1 MPSAS
6 TGAIYIV
13 IEFTKFRLILER
25 CNWHTR
31 TSGTIRV
38 RRSSFSI
45 IKKVEGYHSHK
56 ISEVLYL
63 SGHAGAHAGN
73 PGWRLQ
79 QAQATL
85 RRGNQYTYPYSHA
98 HPYPHAHQNADEH
111 HPDQFLY
118 AYQYTQNYKNTHAQ
132 QHADPYSHAHPYPH
146 THQNADK
153 HRPEPYSHTNPYAHA
168 DENPNDHENDHA
180 YEYANDHE
188 KSHAQLYADPYAHAD
203 ENTNDH
209 ENTHTDEYT
218 DNYENANAQQYAD
231 PYAHADENT
240 HRDTLANLS
249 AAPWLA
255 RPAGRP
261 GAHWR
266 GGPGVPGRLR
276 TQVGRPIVAGYDLL
290 RVGNCRGR

>member
-1 MPSAS
+1 M
-6 TGAIYIV
+6 

-25 CNWHTR
+25 CHWHTR

-98 HPYPHAHQNADEH
+98 HPYPHTHQNADE
-111 HPDQFLY
+111 P
-118 AYQYTQNYKNTHAQ
+118 
-132 QHADPYSHAHPYPH
+132 
-146 THQNADK
+146 
-153 HRPEPYSHTNPYAHA
+153 RPEPYSHTNPYAHA

-180 YEYANDHE
+180 YEYANDHG

-231 PYAHADENT
+231 PYAHTDENT
-240 HRDTLANLS
+240 HRDTLANLR

-255 RPAGRP
+255 RLAGRP
-261 GAHWR
+261 GAHRR
-266 GGPGVPGRLR
+266 GGPGAPGRLR